1 MGMIPAKKLDYSDG
15 RTDQG
20 FKGSTDINRLLAKAA
35 RSGTLSHL
43 DQYQGN
49 YGDFS
54 GFDFMETQNKIARG
68 TQIFEALP
76 SEVRREFN
84 QSPQEFFEFANDPNN
99 RDRLRELLP
108 ELAKPGTQMPKIRAG
123 AQKTPAG
130 VASEPQASETNAP
143 APATAESSETRAEG
157 E

>member
-1 MGMIPAKKLDYSDG
+1 MGMIPRKKLKYDDG

-43 DQYQGN
+43 EQYQGN

-54 GFDFMETQNKIARG
+54 GFDFMDVQNKIARG
-68 TQIFEALP
+68 TQIFQALP
-76 SEVRREFN
+76 AEVRREFN
-84 QSPQEFFEFANDPNN
+84 QSPQEFFEFATDPNN
-99 RDRLRELLP
+99 RDRLGELLP
-108 ELAKPGTQMPKIRAG
+108 ELAKPGTQMPNMRAG
-123 AQKTPAG
+123 AQKSPSGDAR
-130 VASEPQASETNAP
+130 EPQANENQAP
-143 APATAESSETRAEG
+143 APPTGEQSETLAEG

>member
-1 MGMIPAKKLDYSDG
+1 MGMIPQKEKDYSDG

-43 DQYQGN
+43 QQYQGN

-54 GFDFMETQNKIARG
+54 GFDFMEVQNKIARG
-68 TQIFEALP
+68 TQVFEALP
-76 SEVRREFN
+76 AEVRREFN
-84 QSPQEFFEFANDPNN
+84 QSPQEFFEFANDPDN
-99 RDRLRELLP
+99 RDRLGELLP
-108 ELAKPGTQMPKIRAG
+108 ALAKPGTQLPNMRPG
-123 AQKTPAG
+123 AQKTPSG
-130 VASEPQASETNAP
+130 VASEPQASENKAP
-143 APATAESSETRAEG
+143 APPTGEGAESAAEG